1 MKTIEHF
8 KCYIEEL
15 VSQLGDVKQRQDSER
30 RELLEL
36 REAIKSTMTV
46 KEVANSSNN
55 NNNNN
60 KTLFKHSQRG
70 SRLLHQLFPSLKRKY
85 NLKA

>member
-30 RELLEL
+30 RKLLEL

-46 KEVANSSNN
+46 KEVV
-55 NNNNN
+55 
-60 KTLFKHSQRG
+60 F
-70 SRLLHQLFPSLKRKY
+70 SLVC
-85 NLKA
+85 L

>member
-46 KEVANSSNN
+46 KEVRQGVSVGHVEG
-55 NNNNN
+55 
-60 KTLFKHSQRG
+60 KTGCVR
-70 SRLLHQLFPSLKRKY
+70 R
-85 NLKA
+85 AC